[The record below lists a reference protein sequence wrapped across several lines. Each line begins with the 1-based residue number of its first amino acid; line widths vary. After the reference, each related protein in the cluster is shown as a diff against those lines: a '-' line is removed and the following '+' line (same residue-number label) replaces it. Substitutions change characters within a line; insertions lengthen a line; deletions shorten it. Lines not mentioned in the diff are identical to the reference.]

1 MEKIDTLIASAER
14 SSIRC
19 HVVRNAKDIRL
30 LPISGRRSLEKTDT
44 RRNSLLVILL
54 CITIAMTG
62 ADSLWSPD
70 FSGYLSDGTTVA
82 IGDVVTIEVD
92 SELVFSYGASS
103 KDSKGIS
110 LEFAGG
116 EFGDLLS
123 FLPSVK
129 SGGDRTVKGEET
141 YALSADIVA
150 RVVEL
155 DAVGTVFLQGSK
167 TFNFEGKQG
176 SLTLSGWVDAR
187 DLGRDRRVSY
197 SKIADSR
204 IVFRSLLQPVDD
216 ILTAEDIEEV
226 IPALQPEVAAIAEAV
241 TPAEGTE
248 TVAQPGERVVAQP
261 ASQALP
267 QQKTY
272 RLSDEKRRELFL
284 RYVNRLIDLI
294 FR

>member
-1 MEKIDTLIASAER
+1 
-14 SSIRC
+14 
-19 HVVRNAKDIRL
+19 
-30 LPISGRRSLEKTDT
+30 
-44 RRNSLLVILL
+44 
-54 CITIAMTG
+54 MTG

-103 KDSKGIS
+103 KDSKRIS

-141 YALSADIVA
+141 YALSADIVV

-167 TFNFEGKQG
+167 TLSFEGKQG

-248 TVAQPGERVVAQP
+248 TVAEPGERVVAQP

>member
-1 MEKIDTLIASAER
+1 MEKTDTLIAIAER

-30 LPISGRRSLEKTDT
+30 PPISVRRSSEKTDI
-44 RRNSLLVILL
+44 RRNSFLLILL
-54 CITIAMTG
+54 CISIAITS
-62 ADSLWSPD
+62 AESLWSPD
-70 FSGYLSDGTTVA
+70 FGGYLSDETTVGV
-82 IGDVVTIEVD
+82 GDVVTIEVD
-92 SELVFSYGASS
+92 SELVFSYNASS
-103 KDSKGIS
+103 KDSKGMS

-129 SGGDRTVKGEET
+129 SGGDRIVKGEET

-155 DAVGTVFLQGSK
+155 DGTGGVFIEGNK
-167 TFNFEGKQG
+167 TVSFEGKQE

-204 IVFRSLLQPVDD
+204 MVFRGFLQPSED

-226 IPALQPEVAAIAEAV
+226 IPELQPESLADG
-241 TPAEGTE
+241 PE
-248 TVAQPGERVVAQP
+248 TVAGEGVAARP

-267 QQKTY
+267 RQKTY
-272 RLSDEKRRELFL
+272 RLSDEKKRELFL

>member
-1 MEKIDTLIASAER
+1 MEKTDTLITIAER

-19 HVVRNAKDIRL
+19 HVVKNAKDIRL
-30 LPISGRRSLEKTDT
+30 PPISGRKSSEKTDI
-44 RRNSLLVILL
+44 RRNSFLIILL
-54 CITIAMTG
+54 CISIAITS
-62 ADSLWSPD
+62 AESLWSPD
-70 FSGYLSDGTTVA
+70 FGGYLSDGTTVGV
-82 IGDVVTIEVD
+82 GDVVTIEVD
-92 SELVFSYGASS
+92 SEFVFSYSASS
-103 KDSKGIS
+103 KDSKGMS

-155 DAVGTVFLQGSK
+155 DATGAVFIEGSK
-167 TFNFEGKQG
+167 TVSFEGKQE

-204 IVFRSLLQPVDD
+204 MVFRGLLQPSED

-226 IPALQPEVAAIAEAV
+226 IPELQPEIAAIAETE
-241 TPAEGTE
+241 TPAGGPEIVAGEGVT
-248 TVAQPGERVVAQP
+248 ARA

-272 RLSDEKRRELFL
+272 RLSDEKKRELFL